1 MDDNILAHDEHQNT
15 LPDDVQQ
22 RIGKT
27 LGKAIAAV
35 IMMQVPFL
43 SFVSF
48 FLGLTA
54 SKTVKEL
61 YKLCLANGIAVP
73 AKLKIVK
80 ILANIGK
87 FVGLAYSI
95 MITINLISFIANI
108 ISGDPAHFGFYF
120 PIFSI

>member
-1 MDDNILAHDEHQNT
+1 MDDNLISQNEQQNA
-15 LPDDVQQ
+15 LPDNFQQ
-22 RIGKT
+22 RVDKS

-48 FLGLTA
+48 FLGLSA
-54 SKTVKEL
+54 SKTVKEF
-61 YKLCLANGIAVP
+61 YKLCLARGIAVP
-73 AKLKIVK
+73 AKLKLVK
-80 ILANIGK
+80 VLANIGK

-108 ISGDPAHFGFYF
+108 ISGDPAHFGIYF
-120 PIFSI
+120 PIFSV